1 MEQPCFH
8 LSIPA
13 IDLELSR
20 HWYEQVLGCRAGRS
34 SDEALILDL
43 GGHQLVL
50 QRHPDEP
57 GPTQLGIYPRHFG
70 LIFQDAAPWLALQER
85 IKQTGQPFAVGPK
98 VRFEGGVLEHRT
110 FFLQD
115 PSQNWLEFKHY
126 RHREAVLGCQEQH
139 VVGDHDLRQ
148 PMVRTARP

>member
-50 QRHPDEP
+50 QRHHDEP
-57 GPTQLGIYPRHFG
+57 GSTQLGIYPRHFG

-85 IKQTGQPFAVGPK
+85 IKQTGQPFAVRPK
-98 VRFEGGVLEHRT
+98 VRFEGGVLEHQT

-126 RHREAVLGCQEQH
+126 RHREAVLGCQEQRL
-139 VVGDHDLRQ
+139 VGDRDLRQ
-148 PMVRTARP
+148 PMGSTERP

>member
-1 MEQPCFH
+1 MDGSCFH

-20 HWYEQVLGCRAGRS
+20 QWYEQVLGCQAGRC

-50 QRHPDEP
+50 QRHRDEL
-57 GPTQLGIYPRHFG
+57 GPPQQGIYPRHFG
-70 LIFQDAAPWLALQER
+70 LIFHQAAQWHALQAR
-85 IKQTGQPFAVGPK
+85 VRKAGQPFAVRPK
-98 VRFEGGVLEHRT
+98 LRFAGEVLEHQT

-115 PSQNWLEFKHY
+115 PSNNWLEFKHY
-126 RHREAVLGCQEQH
+126 RHSQAVLGCQEQH
-139 VVGDHDLRQ
+139 LVGDSDLR
-148 PMVRTARP
+148 

>member
-20 HWYEQVLGCRAGRS
+20 HWYEQLLGCRAGRN

-50 QRHPDEP
+50 QRHRDEP
-57 GPTQLGIYPRHFG
+57 GATQQGIYPRHFG
-70 LIFQDAAPWLALQER
+70 PVSYTHLTLPTI
-85 IKQTGQPFAVGPK
+85 
-98 VRFEGGVLEHRT
+98 
-110 FFLQD
+110 
-115 PSQNWLEFKHY
+115 
-126 RHREAVLGCQEQH
+126 
-139 VVGDHDLRQ
+139 LR
-148 PMVRTARP
+148 V

>member
-1 MEQPCFH
+1 MDGACFH

-20 HWYEQVLGCRAGRS
+20 QWYEQVLGCRAGRC

-50 QRHPDEP
+50 QRHRDEL
-57 GPTQLGIYPRHFG
+57 GPQQQGIYPRHFG
-70 LIFQDAAPWLALQER
+70 LIFHQAAQWHALQARVEQAG
-85 IKQTGQPFAVGPK
+85 QTFAVRPK
-98 VRFEGGVLEHRT
+98 VRFAGEVLEHQT

-115 PSQNWLEFKHY
+115 PSNNWLEFKHY
-126 RHREAVLGCQEQH
+126 RHCEAVLGCQEQR
-139 VVGDHDLRQ
+139 VVGDRDFR
-148 PMVRTARP
+148 

>member
-1 MEQPCFH
+1 MDGSCFH

-20 HWYEQVLGCRAGRS
+20 QWYEQVLGCRAGRC

-50 QRHPDEP
+50 QRHRDEL
-57 GPTQLGIYPRHFG
+57 GPLQQGIYPRHFG
-70 LIFQDAAPWLALQER
+70 LIFHQATQWRALQARVE
-85 IKQTGQPFAVGPK
+85 QAGQPFAVRPK
-98 VRFEGGVLEHRT
+98 VRFAGDVLEHQT

-115 PSQNWLEFKHY
+115 PSNNWLEFKHY
-126 RHREAVLGCQEQH
+126 HHSQAVLGCQEQH
-139 VVGDHDLRQ
+139 LVGDSDLR
-148 PMVRTARP
+148 

>member
-50 QRHPDEP
+50 QRHHDEP
-57 GPTQLGIYPRHFG
+57 GPTQQGIYPRHFG
-70 LIFQDAAPWLALQER
+70 LIFPRRSVHGSPCRMR
-85 IKQTGQPFAVGPK
+85 IKQAGQPFAVRPK
-98 VRFEGGVLEHRT
+98 VRFEGGVLEHQT

-126 RHREAVLGCQEQH
+126 RHREAVLGCQEQR
-139 VVGDHDLRQ
+139 VVGDRDLT
-148 PMVRTARP
+148 PAD

>member
-1 MEQPCFH
+1 MDQSCFH

-20 HWYEQVLGCRAGRS
+20 HWYERVLGCRAGRC

-50 QRHPDEP
+50 QRHRDEL
-57 GPTQLGIYPRHFG
+57 GPPQQGIYPRHFG
-70 LIFQDAAPWLALQER
+70 LIFYQEAPWQALQARVE
-85 IKQTGQPFAVGPK
+85 QAGQAFAVRPK
-98 VRFEGGVLEHRT
+98 VRFAGDVLEHQT

-115 PSQNWLEFKHY
+115 PSHNWLEFKHY
-126 RHREAVLGCQEQH
+126 RHSEAILGCREQR
-139 VVGDHDLRQ
+139 VVGDRDLR
-148 PMVRTARP
+148 

>member
-1 MEQPCFH
+1 MDGSCFH

-20 HWYEQVLGCRAGRS
+20 QWYEQVLGCQAGRC

-50 QRHPDEP
+50 QRHRDEL
-57 GPTQLGIYPRHFG
+57 GPPQQGIYPRHFG
-70 LIFQDAAPWLALQER
+70 LIFHQAAAWDALQAR
-85 IKQTGQPFAVGPK
+85 VRKAGQPFAVNPK
-98 VRFEGGVLEHRT
+98 VRFAGDVLEHQT

-115 PSQNWLEFKHY
+115 PSNNWLEFKHY
-126 RHREAVLGCQEQH
+126 RHNKAVLGCQEQRM
-139 VVGDHDLRQ
+139 VGDRDFR
-148 PMVRTARP
+148 